1 MIRTNLV
8 YLQEF
13 EWTELLFTCSY
24 TFCISL
30 AVFIYLTLI
39 FCTGSAVRNVGY
51 VMVVIE
57 IVGRNHAPE
66 FPNCDDYSNI
76 ARAPENIKDALV
88 VQV

>member
-1 MIRTNLV
+1 MVDT
-8 YLQEF
+8 QEF
-13 EWTELLFTCSY
+13 ELSELHYTCTY
-24 TFCISL
+24 TVCISL
-30 AVFIYLTLI
+30 DLFIHLTLI